1 MVVAGEWIRMMSVQ
15 RRQHKMAP
23 TLVKQNLTTRG
34 APPQRLPRI
43 ACEDRRRAAGDR
55 QAALYERRL
64 NFEIQKNRLEEAE
77 RNPEATR
84 RAAKQSRVATD
95 QAAAHVEQ
103 LALTKL

>member
-1 MVVAGEWIRMMSVQ
+1 MVRV
-15 RRQHKMAP
+15 RRRHEMDDGDDELLA
-23 TLVKQNLTTRG
+23 LVVRS
-34 APPQRLPRI
+34 
-43 ACEDRRRAAGDR
+43 EDRRRAAGDR